1 MHKLY
6 RQVWAFGLMAITF
19 AILFFMLGLFKA
31 QEARSAC
38 GDQLAVYRAIEANS
52 NDPYQGSGT
61 SCVSGVG
68 IYGYEYQ
75 CVEFVNRFYSIVKN
89 WRNMKGGGHAR
100 DYFPNA
106 GISGTK
112 QYGLE
117 QHHNGSAN
125 CPRQDDILCFDYG
138 NYGHV
143 AVIINVDP
151 INGRVY
157 FIEQNWDPTGVC
169 FLPLTI
175 SDGTYR
181 IGNRGSY
188 WIQGW
193 LRKPYSF
200 GPSNSSVKWHPDGTL
215 IRLKGGNN
223 PHVYLIDQ
231 GKRKRITSEQIFS
244 ANQFDWNKVIDVG
257 QAEIDCLP
265 EGENINVPP
274 RIIKGSGQA
283 VYILFN
289 GTFKRRFGAE
299 DGHTGPDVF
308 EGLGYTWGMIE
319 QISDSE
325 LNSYPLDPCSPVL
338 FSPFPDGHLIQNGS
352 DSTVYVITNG
362 KKRAIA
368 NPIVFER
375 LGYKW
380 DCIIDISKTNF
391 NIADIPTI
399 EPEIDEDMIAQCGQS
414 CTLNPGQGAPDQTT
428 TNKFIEAYNLEG
440 GEATMGCATANVD
453 TFNNTF
459 YSPPIAGYYQNFNDG
474 SYGTCSIDYVPG
486 YPSAYSIK
494 WGFYAT
500 FMSRD
505 SEIGQDV
512 YTLLVAPTD
521 NERDSSSNSVVG
533 TVYAWQPFI
542 KGSMYYFDD
551 SHILDGT
558 TFEGYFDGK
567 ITYVWGHISERYE
580 WEGGRNGDL
589 GLPLFDEE
597 YYGTQDSWEWWYQ
610 WFEKGF
616 IWFAKHSSYGEWTFA
631 YQRTA
636 DVYSNGE
643 WLELGWIKH

>member
-1 MHKLY
+1 LKALSLY
-6 RQVWAFGLMAITF
+6 FRFDRVLKVNKKIFKFIIAGIFCLISVICSAYSLAQCPVPQAYGTQPYPVDISLVFEKAGFNQLGVYGPTYYQIYTGYPDFNLRSPYVPPILLKSIGWAESKWKQFKADSGNVGPSLISFDCGYGIMQITSGMEGDAGFNPERVASEYVYNIGTGAKILIDKWNILPYNIGDNNPQIIEDWYYAVWAYNGFSWQNNPNNPIYPPNREPFNGSQFRGDYPYQELVWGYAANPPGPEFWEPVSLTLPDCSLIGIEPPPWIPRPFPFHNGAVETTPINIGDRVGITSYQLNVRYTPGGEYIDTLYIYNNPTGEVIDGPQDAYYKNVLYTWWEIRWDNGLE
-19 AILFFMLGLFKA
+19 GWSV
-31 QEARSAC
+31 E
-38 GDQLAVYRAIEANS
+38 DYLAV
-52 NDPYQGSGT
+52 
-61 SCVSGVG
+61 V
-68 IYGYEYQ
+68 
-75 CVEFVNRFYSIVKN
+75 
-89 WRNMKGGGHAR
+89 
-100 DYFPNA
+100 
-106 GISGTK
+106 
-112 QYGLE
+112 
-117 QHHNGSAN
+117 
-125 CPRQDDILCFDYG
+125 
-138 NYGHV
+138 
-143 AVIINVDP
+143 
-151 INGRVY
+151 
-157 FIEQNWDPTGVC
+157 
-169 FLPLTI
+169 
-175 SDGTYR
+175 
-181 IGNRGSY
+181 
-188 WIQGW
+188 
-193 LRKPYSF
+193 
-200 GPSNSSVKWHPDGTL
+200 PS
-215 IRLKGGNN
+215 
-223 PHVYLIDQ
+223 
-231 GKRKRITSEQIFS
+231 
-244 ANQFDWNKVIDVG
+244 
-257 QAEIDCLP
+257 
-265 EGENINVPP
+265 
-274 RIIKGSGQA
+274 
-283 VYILFN
+283 
-289 GTFKRRFGAE
+289 
-299 DGHTGPDVF
+299 
-308 EGLGYTWGMIE
+308 
-319 QISDSE
+319 
-325 LNSYPLDPCSPVL
+325 
-338 FSPFPDGHLIQNGS
+338 
-352 DSTVYVITNG
+352 
-362 KKRAIA
+362 
-368 NPIVFER
+368 
-375 LGYKW
+375 
-380 DCIIDISKTNF
+380 
-391 NIADIPTI
+391 
-399 EPEIDEDMIAQCGQS
+399 S